1 MKTLEQINKKISAV
15 FGKQKILKIQNRAVR
30 ELKPKE
36 IQATIKIGNLVQV
49 DTSLGAMIIEL
60 SRLEKYLAYAKAE
73 KATLWNFYSLYGA
86 CPHDWN
92 DALWKVERA
101 LNLLKTIPAPITA
114 SVALT
119 LILAIWKPGPAVAQP
134 IPRYSVT
141 GSVTW
146 PSRIPA

>member
-101 LNLLKTIPAPITA
+101 LNLLKSAKELESFTDELNQTDLMENKEIA
-114 SVALT
+114 SAIDT
-119 LILAIWKPGPAVAQP
+119 YIANASKRLAA
-134 IPRYSVT
+134 
-141 GSVTW
+141 
-146 PSRIPA
+146 